1 MSLNAGDLVKVR
13 VFGGQ
18 VVIRRL
24 LRVEG
29 QIAVLTVPEEPDRA
43 LKERREPVCIGFP
56 LRDVIQGKRASPP
69 RER

>member
-29 QIAVLTVPEEPDRA
+29 QIAVLTVPEEA